1 MSLNPISDVKG
12 YGEQDFP
19 LSERAPGNA
28 HQPWTVGHC
37 TMPLSTQLEPS
48 KVFKSFLLNLDP
60 NLKISSQFDKK
71 LQEYCEKNDSLEY
84 LSKMPYLLAK
94 SLLRV

>member
-48 KVFKSFLLNLDP
+48 KVFKSNGLFFA
-60 NLKISSQFDKK
+60 QFG
-71 LQEYCEKNDSLEY
+71 
-84 LSKMPYLLAK
+84 SKFENFN
-94 SLLRV
+94 SDW